1 MSDTPDLS
9 PEISPEI
16 DETAAETGGRPSS
29 VGSRAS
35 ADAHVDDPV
44 PDHVGDEKAETLVAE
59 EAAAV
64 VEATHDVQ
72 APPPAQPAIAPTPP
86 KPSPPK
92 AAQPAQPLKA
102 KKKSSEGESWI
113 ETIKTIV
120 YALLIALVIR
130 TFLFQPFNI
139 PSGSMEDT
147 LLIGDYLFVEKYS
160 YGYSRYSFPYGIVPF
175 PGRVFGSQPAR
186 GDVVVFKFPQD
197 NSTDY
202 IKRVIGLPGDRVQML
217 NGQLYINE
225 KPVPKVRVGDYV
237 ETSDGI
243 AHNVPRYRETLPNGK
258 SYLVLDRFQ
267 GAADNTDVYVVPAD
281 HYFMMGDNRDN
292 SNDSRG
298 DVGYVPKANLVGKA
312 ELIFFSTDGS
322 ARFWEFWKWPW
333 AVRYNRMFTVID

>member
-9 PEISPEI
+9 PEI
-16 DETAAETGGRPSS
+16 DETPAETGVRPSS
-29 VGSRAS
+29 PGTKAS
-35 ADAHVDDPV
+35 ADAHADDHAPHHA
-44 PDHVGDEKAETLVAE
+44 PDHVGGEKAESLVAE
-59 EAAAV
+59 EAAA
-64 VEATHDVQ
+64 EAEAAQEVQ
-72 APPPAQPAIAPTPP
+72 APPPAQPAAQPTPP
-86 KPSPPK
+86 KP
-92 AAQPAQPLKA
+92 AQPAQPLKA
-102 KKKSSEGESWI
+102 KKKGSEGESWI

-139 PSGSMEDT
+139 PSGSMEAT

-175 PGRVFGSQPAR
+175 SGRVFGSQPTR

-202 IKRVIGLPGDRVQML
+202 IKRVIGLPGDRIQML

-225 KPVPKVRVGDYV
+225 KPVPKVRVADYV
-237 ETSDGI
+237 EISDGI
-243 AHNVPRYRETLPNGK
+243 AHNVPRYRETLPNGS
-258 SYLVLDRFQ
+258 SYLVLDRFPQ
-267 GAADNTDVYVVPAD
+267 GPGDNTDVYVVPTD

-292 SNDSRG
+292 SSDSRG
-298 DVGYVPKANLVGKA
+298 DVGYVPSENLVGKA
-312 ELIFFSTDGS
+312 ELLFFSTDGS

-333 AVRYNRMFTVID
+333 AIRYNRMFTVID

>member
-1 MSDTPDLS
+1 MSDTPELS

-16 DETAAETGGRPSS
+16 DERETGVRQ
-29 VGSRAS
+29 AS
-35 ADAHVDDPV
+35 ADAHGDGHVD
-44 PDHVGDEKAETLVAE
+44 GEKSESLVAE
-59 EAAAV
+59 EAAA
-64 VEATHDVQ
+64 EAEAAQEIQ
-72 APPPAQPAIAPTPP
+72 APPPAQPAVTTAP

-92 AAQPAQPLKA
+92 SAQPLKA
-102 KKKSSEGESWI
+102 KKKKKESESESWI

-139 PSGSMEDT
+139 PTGSMEAT

-175 PGRVFGSQPAR
+175 SGRVFGSQPTR

-202 IKRVIGLPGDRVQML
+202 IKRVIGLPGDRIQML

-225 KPVPKVRVGDYV
+225 KPVPKVRVADYV
-237 ETSDGI
+237 EISDGI
-243 AHNVPRYRETLPNGK
+243 AHNVPRYRETLPNGS
-258 SYLVLDRFQ
+258 SYLVLDRFPQ
-267 GAADNTDVYVVPAD
+267 GPGDNTDVYVVPTD

-298 DVGYVPKANLVGKA
+298 DVGYVPSANLVGKA
-312 ELIFFSTDGS
+312 ELLFFSTDGS

-333 AVRYNRMFTVID
+333 AIRYNRMFTVID